1 MAAVRPF
8 PVGSFPT
15 MITPFTVDGAIDW
28 TMLGRLV
35 DWYIAAGSV
44 GLFSPC
50 LSSEFYHLTDDERVE
65 LARRVRGFAAG
76 RALVVATGNYGGP
89 IESQAEMVRR
99 MAPCCDAVV
108 IVTCH
113 LAPEGASDDQWLENA
128 QRLLDLTPGV
138 PLGLYE
144 CPVPYKRLLSPEL
157 VRWAAASGRFVF
169 HKDTSCDMSQIT
181 AKIRAIEGVGGASPF
196 RFYNANVETLVESM
210 RAGGHGFSGISAN
223 FYPHLHAFVTRAC
236 ALGSG
241 SDASDAE
248 TARKVDSVQV
258 RRPPRLGK
266 PPHPPLTPYRP
277 APSTDRPS
285 WRSLRTSSSSTTLP
299 LPRRTSACCLAW
311 ERPSR
316 HTAATLP

>member
-1 MAAVRPF
+1 
-8 PVGSFPT
+8 
-15 MITPFTVDGAIDW
+15 
-28 TMLGRLV
+28 MLSRLV

-65 LARRVRGFAAG
+65 LARRVKSVAAG
-76 RALVVATGNYGGP
+76 RALVVATGNYGGS

-113 LAPEGASDDQWLENA
+113 LAPQDAGDDVWLANA

-138 PLGLYE
+138 ALGLYE

-169 HKDTSCDMSQIT
+169 HKDTSCDIAQIN
-181 AKIRAIEGVGGASPF
+181 AKIRAIEGVGGTSPF
-196 RFYNANVETLVESM
+196 RFYNANVETLVDSM

-223 FYPHLHAFVTRAC
+223 FYPHLHAFIARSC
-236 ALGSG
+236 APRSDGSRG
-241 SDASDAE
+241 ALAPSADSSDFEIS
-248 TARKVDSVQV
+248 RRVDSVQV
-258 RRPPRLGK
+258 RCV
-266 PPHPPLTPYRP
+266 
-277 APSTDRPS
+277 
-285 WRSLRTSSSSTTLP
+285 LRAFFFSSNCPFS
-299 LPRRTSACCLAW
+299 RRTALLMLFMCHLLFLKGLSHG
-311 ERPSR
+311 S
-316 HTAATLP
+316 